1 MGANC
6 WLLSSFPIFIV
17 MTAFFIFHQVQQC
30 DTQKKK
36 TKSST
41 IAIYQCRLLYVVDN
55 LLLNSVTC
63 GSDQHRKETHGPCDT
78 VVNISYSTNALLR
91 IVKHIIH
98 QNLIFVRYRK
108 RFPRNTYMT

>member
-78 VVNISYSTNALLR
+78 VVYISYSTNALLR
-91 IVKHIIH
+91 IVKHISFIKTLSLFDIENVPH
-98 QNLIFVRYRK
+98 A
-108 RFPRNTYMT
+108 THT